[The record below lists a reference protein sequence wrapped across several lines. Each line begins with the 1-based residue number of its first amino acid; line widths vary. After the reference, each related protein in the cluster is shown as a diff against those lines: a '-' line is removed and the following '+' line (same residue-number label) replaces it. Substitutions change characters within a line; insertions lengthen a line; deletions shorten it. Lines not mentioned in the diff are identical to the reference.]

1 VTERPNAPIR
11 SPAANGVENGTEARK
26 AEAVRSRIMLRPLDQ
41 FVFGFGTLL
50 AMLAIVVGV
59 VMLVDSRGQ
68 FPYVLIGGVV
78 LGGCALWYLRRRYR
92 HERVVH
98 GLPAA
103 PPHEPRPLHSAEAAI
118 ETTDPDVAEE
128 ADSLDE

>member
-1 VTERPNAPIR
+1 MTERPNSLAEQ
-11 SPAANGVENGTEARK
+11 SSEARK
-26 AEAVRSRIMLRPLDQ
+26 PDGGRARIVLRPLDQ
-41 FVFGFGTLL
+41 VVFGFGTLL

-59 VMLVDSRGQ
+59 VMLVDSRGR

-78 LGGCALWYLRRRYR
+78 IGGCALWYLRRRYR

-98 GLPAA
+98 GLPAE
-103 PPHEPRPLHSAEAAI
+103 PPHEPKPHDAAPAV

-128 ADSLDE
+128 PDSLDE